1 MLGFGSGLQMWVHT
15 KFYDCPML
23 ETIQEVARLC
33 CTTYAGG
40 GNSRN
45 LTCTCDDGTL
55 PLSIVHRPRR
65 PPCRGNGARIQFP
78 PPQPQMPLRFPPP
91 SVRVRGTDGSEGRR
105 MLQGCNLPSQVGVSE
120 EFAHMNDRSF
130 VFPQYPVS
138 PPFECPGAGYSILR
152 RKGPDKIGSAAY

>member
-15 KFYDCPML
+15 KFYNCPML

-78 PPQPQMPLRFPPP
+78 PPQPQMPPPFPPP
-91 SVRVRGTDGSEGRR
+91 SSAFEGQTSGRTEARDAAACFKVAICPHRSECRR
-105 MLQGCNLPSQVGVSE
+105 NSLASTIAPSASR
-120 EFAHMNDRSF
+120 N
-130 VFPQYPVS
+130 
-138 PPFECPGAGYSILR
+138 ILCHHR
-152 RKGPDKIGSAAY
+152 